1 MKKLIALLTITV
13 LLAAALVYFVAPKFQ
28 SPPPPAYALPV
39 QQPPTVK
46 LNADTIFN
54 LVNAER
60 VKAGLQPL
68 VRDARL
74 DATAQARA
82 DDMVA
87 RDYFSHYDPVTGES
101 LVKIKPAVTDCVD
114 ASENISKIVGH
125 ADKNAGVVNGWMQS
139 KPHHDAIL
147 DEQYDITG
155 VAVNGN
161 KVVQHF
167 CNLK

>member
-1 MKKLIALLTITV
+1 MKKVFVIAILTALLITGVSITV
-13 LLAAALVYFVAPKFQ
+13 LSQKTPEKPVYVAQTENIP
-28 SPPPPAYALPV
+28 
-39 QQPPTVK
+39 

-60 VKAGLQPL
+60 EKAGIKPL

-87 RDYFSHYDPVTGES
+87 RDYFSHNDPVTGENMVNI
-101 LVKIKPAVTDCVD
+101 LNGQKHCRD
-114 ASENISKIVGH
+114 ASENIS
-125 ADKNAGVVNGWMQS
+125 NAIYEKPDMSASVVDSWILS

-147 DEQYDITG
+147 LADYDLAGIG
-155 VAVNGN
+155 MNGT
-161 KVVQHF
+161 KIAFHF